1 MCWFVVCLCL
11 VAIQQIKLINI
22 LPELMFA
29 SLCSFVK
36 SWYFFLG
43 ENLTVFLCFQDAGK
57 AKETLVVGWI
67 PSCLDPWHQPS
78 CATWLKSALRHF
90 KFLRASGRRRPRG
103 VLGSRKHVGPNHVRP
118 AEEKMFDQPSR
129 KEKTKGEKSEPLVLN
144 DPQSDARITGVEG
157 KIWPADYLAGK
168 AVPLSLFWFQ
178 VGGSGSHRRRSGKTW
193 STRGCRDDSTWVDV
207 MWTARQNTHTR
218 TWKPPHNPK
227 SQGGVAYTSSLRNSC
242 TAIFRLQVCVYAA
255 TGD

>member
-22 LPELMFA
+22 LPELMFV

-90 KFLRASGRRRPRG
+90 KFLWASGRRRPRG

-118 AEEKMFDQPSR
+118 AEEKMFDQPWR
-129 KEKTKGEKSEPLVLN
+129 KEKQKEKNLSHLCLTTPNQMLGLL
-144 DPQSDARITGVEG
+144 EG
-157 KIWPADYLAGK
+157 KEKYGLPITLLGK
-168 AVPLSLFWFQ
+168 QSHFPC
-178 VGGSGSHRRRSGKTW
+178 SGSRSAAPDRTVGAPEKPGQHVAAEMIPHG
-193 STRGCRDDSTWVDV
+193 STSCGPPDK
-207 MWTARQNTHTR
+207 THTHA

-227 SQGGVAYTSSLRNSC
+227 SQGGVAYTLSLRNSC